1 MNSLKSKKIVVFGY
15 GSQGHAH
22 ALNLKDSGYD
32 VKVALR
38 KNSSSWAL
46 AEKAGF
52 HVVDFK
58 EGAKIA
64 DVAML
69 LLPDEVQP
77 EIYNEFL
84 VNNLQNNT
92 FLGFAHGFN
101 IHYSQIVPR
110 NDLNVFMVAPK
121 SPGHKV
127 RDKFLEKEGVPAL
140 ISIYQDPSGYCK
152 NIAEEWAKNVCLDL
166 GTLETTFEEE
176 TETDLFGEQAV
187 LCGGVVEL
195 MKAGYDTL
203 IQAGYNEKLAYF
215 ECVHE
220 MKLIVDLIY
229 SQGFASMRKSIS
241 NTAEYGDYIAGKK
254 IITQDTRET
263 MKLILDDIQTGKFA
277 KDFILEGKAGYPVLK
292 TMRNKCKK
300 DKIEIVGNELRKM
313 MFEGEVSIS

>member
-1 MNSLKSKKIVVFGY
+1 MNDLKNKKIVVFGY

-38 KNSSSWAL
+38 KNSSNWSV

-52 HVVDFK
+52 IVVDFEK
-58 EGAKIA
+58 GAKIA

-84 VNNLQNNT
+84 LNNLSNNA

-101 IHYSQIVPR
+101 IQYSQIVPR
-110 NDLNVFMVAPK
+110 KDLNIFMVAPK

-140 ISIYQDPSGYCK
+140 ISVYQDPSGYCK
-152 NIAEEWAKNVCLDL
+152 NIAKEWAKGVCLDL
-166 GTLETTFEEE
+166 GTLETTFEDE

-203 IQAGYNEKLAYF
+203 VNAGYNEKLAYF

-229 SQGFASMRKSIS
+229 SQGFASMRNSIS
-241 NTAEYGDYIAGKK
+241 NTAEYGDYSAGKK
-254 IITQDTRET
+254 IITQNTRET
-263 MKLILDDIQTGKFA
+263 MKEILDDIQTGKFA

-313 MFEGEVSIS
+313 MFENK